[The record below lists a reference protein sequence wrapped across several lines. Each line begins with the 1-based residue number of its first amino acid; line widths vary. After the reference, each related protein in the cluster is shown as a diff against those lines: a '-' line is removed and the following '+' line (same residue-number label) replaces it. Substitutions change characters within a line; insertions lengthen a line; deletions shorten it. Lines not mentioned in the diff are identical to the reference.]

1 MLNTTLKFSTE
12 NVPPAE
18 RLPTWYEVFDRS
30 VSRREL
36 SPFSDDPFHMQVI
49 VSNLQNSDAAG
60 AKNTGVCVQRMN
72 FTAGY
77 SARRTRDLLAD
88 GNDDVILYVHQAGG
102 RTVSQLGRE
111 ATILPGGAVL
121 ISNAEASATVVP
133 GPSRF
138 ACIAVPRKPM
148 MALVPNLDDLL
159 VRPLPAD
166 AGVLQL
172 LENYLTVL
180 EDARLADTPG
190 LQHAVVN
197 HVHDLVAVILGA
209 VRDHFEI
216 AHRPGVR
223 AARLHA
229 IKADIARNFT
239 DGDVSAGALAIRHRM
254 TARYIHKLFE
264 REGTTLSKF
273 VLGQRLSH
281 AHRMLTDPRSAG
293 QTIGA
298 LAFAAGFGDLSTFN
312 HAFRRHY
319 SATPSDVR
327 ACAAS
332 GRSNTPLC
340 RQAA

>member
-1 MLNTTLKFSTE
+1 MLNTTLRFSTE
-12 NVPPAE
+12 NVPPAQ

-36 SPFSDDPFHMQVI
+36 TPVSDDPFHMQVT
-49 VSNLQNSDAAG
+49 VSNLQNGEAT

-77 SARRTRDLLAD
+77 AARRTSDLLAD
-88 GNDDVILYVHQAGG
+88 GNDDVILYLHQAGS

-111 ATILPGGAVL
+111 ATIETGGAVL
-121 ISNAEASATVVP
+121 LSNAEASTTIVP
-133 GPSRF
+133 DASRF

-159 VRPLPAD
+159 VRTLPAD

-180 EDARLADTPG
+180 EDARLAGTPG
-190 LQHAVVN
+190 LQHAVAN
-197 HVHDLVAVILGA
+197 HIHDLVAVILGA
-209 VRDHFEI
+209 VRDHFQI
-216 AHRPGVR
+216 ACRPGIR

-229 IKADIARNFT
+229 IKADITTNFT
-239 DGDVSAGALAIRHRM
+239 DGDVSASALATRHRV

-281 AHRMLTDPRSAG
+281 AHRMLTDPRSTG

-319 SATPSDVR
+319 GATPSEVR
-327 ACAAS
+327 ASC
-332 GRSNTPLC
+332 GRSNAPL

>member
-36 SPFSDDPFHMQVI
+36 SPFSDGPFHMQVT
-49 VSNLQNSDAAG
+49 VSNLQNSDAAP

-77 SARRTRDLLAD
+77 TARRTRDLLAD
-88 GNDDVILYVHQAGG
+88 GNDDVILYVHQAGR

-111 ATILPGGAVL
+111 AAIETGGAVL
-121 ISNAEASATVVP
+121 LSNAEASATIVP
-133 GPSRF
+133 EASRF

-148 MALVPNLDDLL
+148 MALVHNLDDLL

-166 AGVLQL
+166 SGVLQL

-180 EDARLADTPG
+180 EDARLMGTPG
-190 LQHAVVN
+190 LQHAVAN
-197 HVHDLVAVILGA
+197 HIHDLVAVILGA

-216 AHRPGVR
+216 ACRPGIR

-229 IKADIARNFT
+229 IKSDIATNFAG
-239 DGDVSAGALAIRHRM
+239 GDVSASALAIRHRV
-254 TARYIHKLFE
+254 TTRYIHKLFE
-264 REGTTLSKF
+264 HEGTTLSKF
-273 VLGQRLSH
+273 VLGQRLNH

-293 QTIGA
+293 QTIGS

-319 SATPSDVR
+319 GATPSEVR
-327 ACAAS
+327 ANAS
-332 GRSNTPLC
+332 MSTPL
-340 RQAA
+340 RRAA